1 MPSSPF
7 LADTPGRVVSGHGRR
22 LLVEADGGERVLCHT
37 RGKKSDAA
45 VRDHLAQMSGWR
57 DAGGAI
63 EKTFAFKGWLET
75 VAFVDAVAWLC
86 HVEDHHPELAVR
98 FDHCVV
104 RFSTHSAG
112 GISANDFICAAK
124 VDALVAFLG

>member
-1 MPSSPF
+1 MTDF
-7 LADTPGRVVSGHGRR
+7 LNQQCQKR
-22 LLVEADGGERVLCHT
+22 
-37 RGKKSDAA
+37 AA
-45 VRDHLAQMSGWR
+45 AMSAQAIYDHLAQMSGWR

-75 VAFVDAVAWLC
+75 VAFVDALAWMC
-86 HVEDHHPELAVR
+86 HVEDHHPELHVQ
-98 FDHCVV
+98 FDRCKV

-124 VDALVAFLG
+124 ADALVAFLG